1 MDRTNRK
8 ISYIVIK
15 EDKQMGRW
23 NIRWSILLVLWC
35 VTGVKLAAMK
45 VESLDRDGFLI
56 AGMNLR
62 LRIR

>member
-1 MDRTNRK
+1 
-8 ISYIVIK
+8 
-15 EDKQMGRW
+15 MGRW

>member
-45 VESLDRDGFLI
+45 VESLDRGWFF
-56 AGMNLR
+56 
-62 LRIR
+62 